1 MNETS
6 LVTLFSNAAEAHSAV
21 EYFSA
26 GAQDFTY
33 SSMADIEFPML
44 FCQSTGAEAGDLRI
58 TYNFTIYALVT
69 PLPEPQVDVATF
81 AFDSGLTEAR
91 DTALQILKDIIGRV
105 KLNNQQNF
113 ILTTNGFVSDGNRH
127 ISDTN
132 GSAVGW
138 RTDVSIE
145 MDFATDDSNFPTAQ
159 TEVTNEDG
167 DTITTEDGNTITL

>member
-1 MNETS
+1 MNEQ
-6 LVTLFSNAAEAHSAV
+6 TLIQLFADAANAHSAV
-21 EYFSA
+21 KWFSH

-33 SSMADIEFPML
+33 SSMADVEFPIL
-44 FCQSTGAEAGDLRI
+44 FVQSTGADPGDLRI
-58 TYNFTIYALVT
+58 TYNFTVYALAT
-69 PLPEPQVDVATF
+69 PLPEPDYDSLAF
-81 AFDSGLTEAR
+81 AWDSGLVEAR

-113 ILTTNGFVSDGNRH
+113 ILSTNGFVSDGNRH

-145 MDFATDDSNFPTAQ
+145 MDFATDDSNFPT
-159 TEVTNEDG
+159 
-167 DTITTEDGNTITL
+167 